1 MAKVYTGKDG
11 RLLIDGTEQIKV
23 TNWSLTGN
31 LETLE
36 TTSLGDSQR
45 TFVPGVQE
53 FNGSATLLYYN
64 TSDNQGFSLNPGAE
78 RNDAATALKKVLKIS
93 GVTDSDTVDLRL
105 RLVEGATNHDVRL
118 TAYIT
123 SVSFGASVGEVSSAQ
138 ISFQGT
144 GALTEVTI

>member
-1 MAKVYTGKDG
+1 MYTGRDG

-23 TNWSLTGN
+23 TNWNLSGSL
-31 LETLE
+31 EMLE
-36 TTSLGDSQR
+36 TTTLGDSQR
-45 TFVPGVQE
+45 NYAPGVQE

-64 TSDNQGFSLNPGAE
+64 DGTG
-78 RNDAATALKKVLKIS
+78 RNDAALALKKVLRIS
-93 GVTDSDTVDLRL
+93 GVSDGDTVDMRL
-105 RLVEGATNHDVRL
+105 RLVEGSTNHDVRL
-118 TAYIT
+118 TTYIT

>member
-1 MAKVYTGKDG
+1 MAKAYTGKDG
-11 RLLIDGTEQIKV
+11 RLLLDGTDQIKV
-23 TNWSLTGN
+23 TNWSMTGN
-31 LETLE
+31 LEMLE

-45 TFVPGVQE
+45 TFAPGVQE

-64 TSDNQGFSLNPGAE
+64 DGTG
-78 RNDAATALKKVLKIS
+78 RNDAATALKKIFKIA

-105 RLVEGATNHDVRL
+105 RLVEGNTNHDVRL